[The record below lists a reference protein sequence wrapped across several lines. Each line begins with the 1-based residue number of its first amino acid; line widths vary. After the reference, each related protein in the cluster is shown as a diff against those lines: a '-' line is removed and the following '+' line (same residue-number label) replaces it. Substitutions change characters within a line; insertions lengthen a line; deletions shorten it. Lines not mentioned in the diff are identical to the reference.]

1 MKDGPAFQMYADL
14 FFIDTAEWNPYDV
27 GIYLRLLLCQWA
39 NGSIS
44 GDPKVLQKL
53 SGSSPKKFQ
62 KASKNV
68 LDKFVLG
75 DDGRFRNLKL
85 EEVRLKQRQ
94 YREKQRQNAIIGAKK
109 RWDKN
114 IATAMPSGIAVAQPS
129 LKPEHMPNDASS
141 SLSST
146 SIKEK
151 KYIKK
156 RKVSLSDEEWTE
168 QIKKINPWINWDD
181 INREMDTWLLNNPG
195 REKTRGFITNW
206 ILKKQKDKPMKIK
219 SKIEGDYPKAKDV
232 LKRQGFGED
241 YYGIGESYG
250 KNDEPNGS
258 RLP

>member
-14 FFIDTAEWNPYDV
+14 FFIDTAEWEPYDV

-44 GDPKVLQKL
+44 SDKKVLQKV
-53 SGSSPKKFQ
+53 SGSTPKRFQ

-94 YREKQRQNAIIGAKK
+94 YREKQRQNAIIGVKK
-109 RWDKN
+109 RWNKN
-114 IATAMPSGIAVAQPS
+114 IATATPIAIPTAIAVAEAPLNS
-129 LKPEHMPNDASS
+129 GYMPNDASS

-146 SIKEK
+146 SLKQK
-151 KYIKK
+151 KIYK
-156 RKVSLSDEEWTE
+156 RKVLLSDEEWIE

-195 REKTRGFITNW
+195 REKTRKFITNW
-206 ILKKQKDKPMKIK
+206 ILKKQKDKPMRLKPKIV
-219 SKIEGDYPKAKDV
+219 GDYPKAEDV
-232 LKRQGFGED
+232 LKGQGFGED
-241 YYGIGESYG
+241 YYGIGKSWKE
-250 KNDEPNGS
+250 
-258 RLP
+258 

>member
-14 FFIDTAEWNPYDV
+14 FFIDTTEWNPYEV

-44 GDPKVLQKL
+44 GDKSILQRV
-53 SGSSPKKFQ
+53 SGSTPKMFQ
-62 KASKNV
+62 KMSKKV
-68 LDKFVLG
+68 LDKFILG

-109 RWDKN
+109 RWNKN
-114 IATAMPSGIAVAQPS
+114 IATATATATANAITVAEPS

-146 SIKEK
+146 SLKQK
-151 KYIKK
+151 KIYK
-156 RKVSLSDEEWTE
+156 RKVLLSDEEWIE
-168 QIKKINPWINWDD
+168 QIKKINPWINWDE

-195 REKTRGFITNW
+195 REKTRKFITNW
-206 ILKKQKDKPMKIK
+206 ILKKQKDKPIKFK
-219 SKIEGDYPKAKDV
+219 SKFVDDYPKAKDV

-241 YYGIGESYG
+241 YYGIGESW
-250 KNDEPNGS
+250 KK
-258 RLP
+258 